1 MLAALAAR
9 GRWRCLRSSSPI
21 HRHYN
26 WQCTGA
32 GSVPLQHV
40 LQVLDSGR
48 LFTHA
53 SRHDH
58 LVITVDHQLAFV
70 SLQIGPAGLDEMAVG
85 ICEIPL
91 GTAGGSA
98 SLPGQDASGH
108 RVSLKS
114 FQIKWFQASN
124 LCGPDRFLLRVF
136 GFGYCHFSFLFQFGL
151 LRWW

>member
-1 MLAALAAR
+1 MLDIR
-9 GRWRCLRSSSPI
+9 
-21 HRHYN
+21 
-26 WQCTGA
+26 
-32 GSVPLQHV
+32 
-40 LQVLDSGR
+40 R
-48 LFTHA
+48 LFTYA

-58 LVITVDHQLAFV
+58 LVITVDRQLAV
-70 SLQIGPAGLDEMAVG
+70 LSLQIRPAGLHEMAVG
-85 ICEIPL
+85 IWQIPS
-91 GTAGGSA
+91 GSAGGSA

-124 LCGPDRFLLRVF
+124 LCVPDRFLLRVF